1 MRIAMWSGP
10 RNLSTAMMYA
20 FGARNDCAVW
30 DEPYY
35 AAYLAATGLDHPM
48 KEEILEQWEQDPG
61 RVARR
66 CLGPIPDGE
75 SVFYQKQMT
84 HHMIPAFDRSWMK
97 EMTNIFL
104 IRDPARVIASYLI
117 KRENPT
123 LEDIGFKQQA
133 ELFEQVTE
141 QTGTVPVVIDSV
153 DILADPGGMLNNLCD
168 RIGLDYQASM
178 LSWPKGGHKDD
189 GPWAPHWYQS
199 AWASTGFGKAAENV
213 TQTPDD
219 SVALLE
225 LAQPFYDMMAKHK
238 L

>member
-1 MRIAMWSGP
+1 MWSGP

-35 AAYLAATGLDHPM
+35 AAYLATTGLEHPM
-48 KEEILEQWEQDPG
+48 KEEILEQWEQRPEL
-61 RVARR
+61 VAKR
-66 CLGPIPDGE
+66 CLGTIPDGK

-84 HHMIPAFDRSWMK
+84 HHMIPDFDWSWMK
-97 EMTNIFL
+97 EVSNVFL

-117 KRENPT
+117 KRENPS

-133 ELFEQVTE
+133 EIFEFVTG
-141 QTGTVPVVIDSV
+141 QTGEVPVVIDSV
-153 DILADPGGMLNNLCD
+153 DVLADPEGMLKKLCV
-168 RIGLDYQASM
+168 RIGLDFQASM

-199 AWASTGFGKAAENV
+199 AWDSTGFGKAAENDP
-213 TQTPDD
+213 QFSDESKD
-219 SVALLE
+219 LLE
-225 LAQPFYDMMAKHK
+225 MARPFYEKMAVYK

>member
-30 DEPYY
+30 DEPFY

-48 KEEILEQWEQDPG
+48 KEEILEQWDQDANL
-61 RVARR
+61 VAVR
-66 CLGPIPDGE
+66 CLSTIPDGK

-97 EMTNIFL
+97 QVTNIFL
-104 IRDPARVIASYLI
+104 IRDPTRVIASYLF

-123 LEDIGFKQQA
+123 LEDLGFKQQA
-133 ELFEQVTE
+133 EIFEQVAE
-141 QTGTVPVVIDSV
+141 QNKKIPIVMDST
-153 DILADPGGMLNNLCD
+153 DILSDPEKMLNKLCAC
-168 RIGLDYQASM
+168 IGLDFQSSM
-178 LSWPKGGHKDD
+178 LSWPKGGHKGD
-189 GPWAPHWYQS
+189 GPWAPHWYHS
-199 AWASTGFGKAAENV
+199 AWDSTGFGKPAGNV
-213 TQTPDD
+213 PQIPDD
-219 SVALLE
+219 SEALLKM
-225 LAQPFYDMMAKHK
+225 AQPFYDMMAKHK